1 LKEHNE
7 SAKEDN
13 ENAIYDD
20 LETQLLQAS
29 YVSDEIPRIFVKYYP
44 NCVSIL

>member
-13 ENAIYDD
+13 ENAISDD

-29 YVSDEIPRIFVKYYP
+29 YASDEIPRIFRE
-44 NCVSIL
+44 ILSKLR